1 MNARKAKPGSL
12 EARGLR
18 PHTELGAQRPHGER
32 MRYMAGCRC
41 DACRAANSRYE
52 SERIR
57 ARKSGDWN
65 GIVPATAARAHILRL
80 RRCNVGRRAIVAATD
95 IAESIVHEIATG
107 KRRRIRARTERLILA
122 VNPAARSD
130 RALVSAGRTW
140 QRIRELLDEEYTE
153 AFLAKRLGYATA
165 RLQFGRE
172 RVTART
178 AHRVD
183 RLHREL
189 TT

>member
-1 MNARKAKPGSL
+1 MSRAKAKPASIT
-12 EARGLR
+12 ARGLR
-18 PHTELGAQRPHGER
+18 THAELGAQRPHGER

-52 SERIR
+52 SERSR
-57 ARKSGDWN
+57 ARQSGDWN
-65 GIVPATAARAHILRL
+65 GIVPAAAARAHILRL
-80 RRCNVGRRAIVAATD
+80 RRCNVGRRAIAAATD
-95 IAESIVHEIATG
+95 IGETIVHEIATG
-107 KRRRIRARTERLILA
+107 KRRRIRARTERRILA
-122 VNPAARSD
+122 VSSVARFD
-130 RALVSAGRTW
+130 RSLVSAGRTW
-140 QRIRELLDEEYTE
+140 QLVRELLHEEYTE
-153 AFLAKRLGYATA
+153 AFLAQRLGFATA

-178 AHRVD
+178 AYRVE